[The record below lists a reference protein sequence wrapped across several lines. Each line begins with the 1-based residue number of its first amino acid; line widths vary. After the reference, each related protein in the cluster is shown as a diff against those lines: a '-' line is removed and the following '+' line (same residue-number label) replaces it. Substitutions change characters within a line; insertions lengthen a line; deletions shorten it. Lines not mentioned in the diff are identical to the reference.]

1 MPKIIGSSL
10 AEHRERTRSALFAA
24 LSHLMRERGFDAI
37 SLADIAAE
45 AGIGRTAVYN
55 HFPDKESLLLAF
67 IEHETA
73 AYVRALEESLV
84 SVEDPVQQLRVYV
97 REQLKLERSY
107 HFAPGPD
114 LREVVSHDA
123 AAHLREHVGAVEGV
137 LRGILSRAI
146 EQGDIP
152 DQNLDAVV
160 QLVHACLSGRRLPRA
175 EAERERF
182 LDATELFVLR
192 AVGAR
197 TAQSVRAADVA

>member
-10 AEHRERTRSALFAA
+10 AEHRERTRSALFSA
-24 LSHLMRERGFDAI
+24 LSHLMRERGFDAV

-73 AYVRALEESLV
+73 TYVRALEESLAE
-84 SVEDPVQQLRVYV
+84 VEEPVEQLRVYV

-107 HFAPGPD
+107 HVAPGPD
-114 LREVVSHDA
+114 LREVISNDA
-123 AAHLREHVGAVEGV
+123 LGHLREHVGQVEQL
-137 LRGILSRAI
+137 LRKILSRAI
-146 EQGDIP
+146 DAGDIP
-152 DQNLDAVV
+152 SQHLDAVV
-160 QLVHACLSGRRLPRA
+160 QLVHACLSGRILPRSEPA
-175 EAERERF
+175 RGEFIR
-182 LDATELFVLR
+182 ATELFVLR

-197 TAQSVRAADVA
+197 AAEPMRAVEVA